1 MQALGLVWDAVDP
14 LTADLSETATQIP
27 EPVHF
32 GARLLFERWREL
44 QGGDGFVVGRDVPAR
59 QLGGILRNL
68 AVFEPLDDCRDF
80 RARLAGTAF
89 LRRFGRDITG
99 FKLSEIFQEPILEG
113 YRAQMAEVVKS
124 GAPLA
129 LDVKLQRGKRAFLHA
144 ELLRLP
150 VQSADRTST
159 WVLSGLF
166 YYE

>member
-14 LTADLSETATQIP
+14 LTADLSETAAQIS

-68 AVFEPLDDCRDF
+68 AVFEPLEDCRDF
-80 RARLAGTAF
+80 RVRLAGTAF

-99 FKLSEIFQEPILEG
+99 LKLSEIFQEAGLERH
-113 YRAQMAEVVKS
+113 RANMAEVVRS
-124 GAPLA
+124 GAPFA
-129 LDVKLQRGKRAFLHA
+129 YDVKLKRGNRTVLHA
-144 ELLRLP
+144 EALRLP
-150 VQSADRTST
+150 VQSADRMST

-166 YYE
+166 YYD

>member
-27 EPVHF
+27 DPVHF

-44 QGGDGFVVGRDVPAR
+44 QGGDGFIVGRDVPVR

-68 AVFEPLDDCRDF
+68 AVYEPIDECHDF
-80 RARLAGTAF
+80 RARLAGMAF

-99 FKLSEIFQEPILEG
+99 LRLSEIFREPGLERH
-113 YRAQMAEVVKS
+113 RANMTLVVRS
-124 GAPLA
+124 GTPQAF
-129 LDVKLQRGKRAFLHA
+129 DVKMQRGRKTFLHA
-144 ELLRLP
+144 EALRLP
-150 VQSADRTST
+150 VQSADRTAT

-166 YYE
+166 YYD